1 MLRISFDQC
10 KAVAPVSLYLFFFLL
25 VVLRLPDGSAAPPYL
40 TIAAGLVVLT
50 AGLVLFLEGLQWGL
64 MPLGHTI
71 GRNLPLQLR
80 ASLVLAICFLL
91 GVGVTIAE
99 PAISAL
105 QAIGSLVAVER
116 AAYLYAVLNEY
127 TLFLILAVAVG
138 VGFAASLGVLRFYRG
153 WQMKPI
159 ILITLV
165 PTILLSI
172 VLHFNDELRP
182 LIGLAWDCGAITTGP
197 VTVPIVLA
205 VGIGVASAK
214 SVFAGK
220 PATTIEEGQADKHTE
235 DGDAEDDGDM
245 GGFGIVTLASL
256 MPVIT
261 VQVLG
266 ILLYALVDKA
276 DIEKYALKHDAI
288 DGVQSWYDKT
298 PQREVIL
305 SVRAL
310 VPLLVFL
317 VLILKLVLKQR
328 FPHVSL
334 LDILFDHSHS
344 HSGPSAAATPD
355 FDGDGDLAKA
365 KETKAK
371 TKTKTKTKQKRKRG
385 PSFTGFKYHRADTA
399 GSDDDGDEVGDG
411 LEMVEFDVHVSHED
425 LGTRPGDDDHDG
437 DGDDYDGAEADD
449 AVEAKEK
456 RATKRADAEKEGAE
470 AEATD
475 RKEVGGMPG
484 GAEGPAAEVHTN
496 WIYVYLVLALLGLML
511 FNIGLTQGLTLLG
524 SETGYLIPLTFMSL
538 PKEHNHHHA
547 QANATAA
554 ASAADASADSG
565 DDDDDLMQP
574 LYPYALGLSIA
585 LAFSFVLGF
594 GATFAEPALR
604 VLGKQAER
612 LSQGRMKSNVLIYSV
627 CVGVGAG
634 ITLGI
639 VKITF
644 HIPLLY
650 LILPAYAFTVVLTL
664 LSPEE
669 FVNVAWDCGG
679 VTTGPVTV
687 PLVLALG
694 LAFGNA
700 VDANEGFGILT
711 MASVGPIA
719 AVLTV
724 GLLLTTFAE
733 PLQRV
738 KAGVMR
744 RCCPR
749 RVEML

>member
-1 MLRISFDQC
+1 
-10 KAVAPVSLYLFFFLL
+10 
-25 VVLRLPDGSAAPPYL
+25 
-40 TIAAGLVVLT
+40 
-50 AGLVLFLEGLQWGL
+50 
-64 MPLGHTI
+64 
-71 GRNLPLQLR
+71 
-80 ASLVLAICFLL
+80 
-91 GVGVTIAE
+91 
-99 PAISAL
+99 
-105 QAIGSLVAVER
+105 
-116 AAYLYAVLNEY
+116 
-127 TLFLILAVAVG
+127 
-138 VGFAASLGVLRFYRG
+138 
-153 WQMKPI
+153 
-159 ILITLV
+159 
-165 PTILLSI
+165 
-172 VLHFNDELRP
+172 
-182 LIGLAWDCGAITTGP
+182 
-197 VTVPIVLA
+197 
-205 VGIGVASAK
+205 
-214 SVFAGK
+214 
-220 PATTIEEGQADKHTE
+220 
-235 DGDAEDDGDM
+235 
-245 GGFGIVTLASL
+245 
-256 MPVIT
+256 
-261 VQVLG
+261 
-266 ILLYALVDKA
+266 
-276 DIEKYALKHDAI
+276 
-288 DGVQSWYDKT
+288 
-298 PQREVIL
+298 
-305 SVRAL
+305 
-310 VPLLVFL
+310 
-317 VLILKLVLKQR
+317 
-328 FPHVSL
+328 
-334 LDILFDHSHS
+334 
-344 HSGPSAAATPD
+344 
-355 FDGDGDLAKA
+355 
-365 KETKAK
+365 
-371 TKTKTKTKQKRKRG
+371 
-385 PSFTGFKYHRADTA
+385 
-399 GSDDDGDEVGDG
+399 
-411 LEMVEFDVHVSHED
+411 MVEFDVHVSHED

-437 DGDDYDGAEADD
+437 DGDDYDGDEADD

-456 RATKRADAEKEGAE
+456 RVTKRADAEKEGAE

-475 RKEVGGMPG
+475 RKLVGGTPG
-484 GAEGPAAEVHTN
+484 GVEQPAAEVHTN

-538 PKEHNHHHA
+538 PKEHNHHA
-547 QANATAA
+547 QANATAAA
-554 ASAADASADSG
+554 ASAADASADG
-565 DDDDDLMQP
+565 GDDDDLMQP
-574 LYPYALGLSIA
+574 LYPYALGLFIA

-612 LSQGRMKSNVLIYSV
+612 LSQGRMKANVLIYSV

-744 RCCPR
+744 RCCCR